1 METNPQDA
9 EHAMPGKSDGSI
21 LPGGVE
27 SVRPVS
33 LSSELPGLVTAPIKP
48 VPSGPA
54 SALSHDRRIQLF
66 TLAAGLP
73 AVVMCLILLWISGP
87 KRQST
92 VEGTPSAP
100 ERAEEVAGWTPKVQW
115 TFGVLVV
122 GVWVGC
128 VAAVREH
135 VIYPMQ
141 TLTNLLTALREGDY
155 SLRSRRA
162 RRDDVLGE
170 VMREINALGETL
182 VDRRRTAQ
190 EATALLRAVLGGVDV
205 AVFTF
210 DAANRLRL
218 VNRAGTE
225 LLNEPEAE
233 LVGRSA
239 EELDLGDAL
248 GGENHRTLAT
258 DFPGRKGARWSLHRS
273 SFREGGRPHQL
284 LVLADVSQHLREEER
299 AAWQRLIRVLGHEIN
314 NSLAPISSIAGSLQA
329 LLGKTPDER
338 ASDWQE
344 DTRDGLNII
353 AGRAEALGRF
363 MAAYARLARLPAP
376 NRQRQNLAALV
387 RRAAA
392 LETRQEVRVE
402 PGDDRA
408 EVAIDADQIEQALIN
423 LIRNAVDAAT
433 DTGGEVR
440 VGWKTEGAEA
450 VISVD
455 DEGLGLSGTA
465 NLFVPFFTTKA
476 SGSGIGLVLSR
487 QIAEAH
493 GGGLTLEN
501 RQDGRRGCR
510 ATLRF
515 PVGGD

>member
-1 METNPQDA
+1 MGAAALADA
-9 EHAMPGKSDGSI
+9 PRADQADGWS
-21 LPGGVE
+21 
-27 SVRPVS
+27 
-33 LSSELPGLVTAPIKP
+33 
-48 VPSGPA
+48 
-54 SALSHDRRIQLF
+54 
-66 TLAAGLP
+66 
-73 AVVMCLILLWISGP
+73 
-87 KRQST
+87 
-92 VEGTPSAP
+92 
-100 ERAEEVAGWTPKVQW
+100 PKVQW
-115 TFGVLVV
+115 TFGVLIV
-122 GVWVGC
+122 GVWLGC

-190 EATALLRAVLGGVDV
+190 EATALLRAVVGSIEV

-218 VNRAGTE
+218 VSRAGAE
-225 LLNEPEAE
+225 LLGRPESE

-239 EELDLGDAL
+239 DELQLLDAL
-248 GGENHRTLAT
+248 TGENHRTLTA

-273 SFREGGRPHQL
+273 TFREGGMPHQL

-314 NSLAPISSIAGSLQA
+314 NSLAPISSIAGSLQS
-329 LLGKTPDER
+329 LLTRPADER
-338 ASDWQE
+338 ADDWQD

-353 AGRAEALGRF
+353 AGRAEALARF
-363 MAAYARLARLPAP
+363 MTAYSRLARLPAP
-376 NRQRQNLAALV
+376 NRQACHLGAVV
-387 RRAAA
+387 RRTAA
-392 LETRQEVRVE
+392 LETRLAVQVPAHE
-402 PGDDRA
+402 DDDLQA
-408 EVAIDADQIEQALIN
+408 AIDCDQIEQALIN
-423 LIRNAVDAAT
+423 LIRNAVDAALE
-433 DTGGEVR
+433 TGGGVW
-440 VGWKTEGAEA
+440 VSWTLEGADA
-450 VISVD
+450 VIHVD

-476 SGSGIGLVLSR
+476 QGSGIGLVLSR

-493 GGGLTLEN
+493 GGTLALEN
-501 RQDGRRGCR
+501 RTDGVRGCR
-510 ATLRF
+510 ATLRL
-515 PVGGD
+515 PVAVA